1 MNRFRDGEQVI
12 LLDFRHLRMADD
24 PGYNENMIKNIGT
37 TCTISHKFKNDYSG
51 RTLYRI
57 EFEDGTQCSVENSWI
72 ERAKPMKPSKAL
84 DAFFAEWGD
93 TSE

>member
-12 LLDFRHLRMADD
+12 LLDFRCLRMEDD
-24 PGYNENMIKNIGT
+24 PGYNVDMVKNIGN
-37 TCTISHKFKNDYSG
+37 TCTILYKFKNDCSG
-51 RTLYRI
+51 RTTYRV
-57 EFEDGTQCSVENSWI
+57 EFEDGTKCSVENSWI